1 MLGELS
7 VLYLFLGGTGAGCL
21 AVCSLADLLWL
32 REPFGR
38 ASCEDGAASVP
49 ERRVLA
55 LGFLSGTAL
64 VVFGVLCLLLD
75 LGKGD
80 RALEMLFSGTF
91 NLMTAGVY
99 GLCLTVALALAA
111 TAVRWLYVPTVA
123 TLVVRAVEVTLVPAA
138 LFVMAYTGFLLQM
151 LGGFALWKSPL
162 LPALF
167 VLSSAS
173 CGMATVSL
181 ACLFVRRSAGVQRL
195 GRVLAAADG
204 IAIVLEAAA
213 AGAFLALAGGSGH
226 GATQAACANL
236 VSGEQALL
244 WWGGFAVCGMAPPLA
259 LEGAGIVGRLR
270 AARRRRTTPASS
282 SPAPL
287 PFATGR
293 TATARGSEDAA
304 GLPPELVAAAV
315 LVLVGGVCLRFA
327 VTGAAEQPSL
337 ELQDAIL
344 SQGLSL

>member
-80 RALEMLFSGTF
+80 RALEMLLSGTF

-99 GLCLTVALALAA
+99 GLGLTAVLALAA
-111 TAVRWLYVPTVA
+111 TAVRWLYVPAVCA
-123 TLVVRAVEVTLVPAA
+123 RAVRLVEGALVLAA
-138 LFVMAYTGFLLQM
+138 LFVMAYTGFLLQT
-151 LGGFALWKSPL
+151 LGGFALWKSPF

-173 CGMATVSL
+173 CGMAVVSL
-181 ACLFVRRSAGVQRL
+181 ACLFVRRSEGVRRL
-195 GRVLAAADG
+195 GAVLAVADAA
-204 IAIVLEAAA
+204 ALVSEAVAAA
-213 AGAFLALAGGSGH
+213 AFLLWAAGSSH
-226 GATQAACANL
+226 GATVAACDNL
-236 VSGEQALL
+236 VVGEQSLL
-244 WWGGFAVCGMAPPLA
+244 WWGGFALCGMAAPLA
-259 LEGAGIVGRLR
+259 LEAAGAVGRLR
-270 AARRRRTTPASS
+270 AACHRRPAPVSS
-282 SPAPL
+282 SPAPS
-287 PFATGR
+287 PPARGR
-293 TATARGSEDAA
+293 TATAAFDEVVA
-304 GLPPELVAAAV
+304 GLSPALVAAAV

-337 ELQDAIL
+337 ELQDATL